1 MTNFCLIVIPILGL
15 WVPQLNEPYLFRVC
29 IMWFLV
35 LVLRPVE
42 VLEPVPPFWTI
53 PVRLAAQDLGSNLK
67 GVCHV
72 RRYVQT
78 PCVMHDFSVLV
89 GKMVKRVLPR
99 TGGFEIF
106 KVFNTLT

>member
-29 IMWFLV
+29 IIWFLV
-35 LVLRPVE
+35 LVLRRVE

-89 GKMVKRVLPR
+89 RNWSR
-99 TGGFEIF
+99 E
-106 KVFNTLT
+106 